1 MSFKKVLK
9 PYVPIVPYLLT
20 GESSLFPP
28 GQRIIREAEEEFI
41 FPLVKKKRC
50 KYLKQFETALPEQ
63 YEALKKQAN
72 YTSSW
77 RERLDAVE
85 KLSAYQHDKIIDLL
99 KNRMQHDTVYKVQ
112 LAAYEAL
119 SAFGEDVEKPLPA
132 RFDIIKDTDKIF
144 LRVKKSLPK
153 DHTVADFA
161 DKLKRMR
168 LDVFDAY
175 EGDKGAEFMNWLEER
190 WTKL

>member
-1 MSFKKVLK
+1 M
-9 PYVPIVPYLLT
+9 
-20 GESSLFPP
+20 
-28 GQRIIREAEEEFI
+28 
-41 FPLVKKKRC
+41 
-50 KYLKQFETALPEQ
+50 KQFETALPEQ
-63 YEALKKQAN
+63 YETLKKQAN

-77 RERLDAVE
+77 RERLDAVQT
-85 KLSAYQHDKIIDLL
+85 LSAYQHDKVIDLL
-99 KNRMQHDTVYKVQ
+99 KNRMQNDTVNKVQ

-119 SAFGEDVEKPLPA
+119 VAFGENVEKPLPA

-144 LRVKKSLPK
+144 LRIKKSLPK

-175 EGDKGAEFMNWLEER
+175 EGDKGVQFMNWLEER
-190 WTKL
+190 WAKL

>member
-1 MSFKKVLK
+1 M
-9 PYVPIVPYLLT
+9 
-20 GESSLFPP
+20 
-28 GQRIIREAEEEFI
+28 
-41 FPLVKKKRC
+41 
-50 KYLKQFETALPEQ
+50 KQFEITLPEQ

-85 KLSAYQHDKIIDLL
+85 KLSAYQHNKIIDLL
-99 KNRMQHDTVYKVQ
+99 KNRMQNDTVYKVQ
-112 LAAYEAL
+112 IAAYEAL
-119 SAFGEDVEKPLPA
+119 VAFGEDVEKPEPA
-132 RFDIIKDTDKIF
+132 RFDIIKGTDKIF

-153 DHTVADFA
+153 DHSVADFA

-175 EGDKGAEFMNWLEER
+175 EGDKGEKFMEWLEER
-190 WTKL
+190 WEKL

>member
-1 MSFKKVLK
+1 MSQ
-9 PYVPIVPYLLT
+9 Y
-20 GESSLFPP
+20 
-28 GQRIIREAEEEFI
+28 
-41 FPLVKKKRC
+41 
-50 KYLKQFETALPEQ
+50 ETALPEQ
-63 YEALKKQAN
+63 YETLKKQAN

-85 KLSAYQHDKIIDLL
+85 LLSAYQHDKIIDLL

-112 LAAYEAL
+112 VAAYEAL
-119 SAFGEDVEKPLPA
+119 VAFGEDVEKPLPA

-153 DHTVADFA
+153 DHSVAEFA

-168 LDVFDAY
+168 LDVYDAY
-175 EGDKGAEFMNWLEER
+175 EGDKGPQFMNWLEER
-190 WTKL
+190 WAKL

>member
-1 MSFKKVLK
+1 MKN
-9 PYVPIVPYLLT
+9 
-20 GESSLFPP
+20 
-28 GQRIIREAEEEFI
+28 
-41 FPLVKKKRC
+41 
-50 KYLKQFETALPEQ
+50 FETALPEQ

-77 RERLDAVE
+77 RDRLEAV
-85 KLSAYQHDKIIDLL
+85 KTLSDYKHDKVIDLL
-99 KNRMQHDTVYKVQ
+99 NNRMQHDTVYQVQ

-119 SAFGEDVEKPLPA
+119 AAFGEDVEKPSPA
-132 RFDIIKDTDKIF
+132 RFDIIKNTDKIF

-168 LDVFDAY
+168 VDVFDAY
-175 EGDKGAEFMNWLEER
+175 EGDKGVEFMSWLEER
-190 WTKL
+190 WSKL

>member
-1 MSFKKVLK
+1 M
-9 PYVPIVPYLLT
+9 
-20 GESSLFPP
+20 
-28 GQRIIREAEEEFI
+28 
-41 FPLVKKKRC
+41 
-50 KYLKQFETALPEQ
+50 KQFETVLPEQ

-85 KLSAYQHDKIIDLL
+85 KLSAFQHDKVVDLL
-99 KNRMQHDTVYKVQ
+99 RNRMQHDKVYKVQ

-119 SAFGEDVEKPLPA
+119 VAFGEEEEKPAPA
-132 RFDIIKDTDKIF
+132 RFDIIKGTDKIF
-144 LRVKKSLPK
+144 LRVKKSLPEN
-153 DHTVADFA
+153 HTVVDFA

-175 EGDKGAEFMNWLEER
+175 EGDKGKQFMDWLEER
-190 WTKL
+190 WVKL

>member
-1 MSFKKVLK
+1 ME
-9 PYVPIVPYLLT
+9 P
-20 GESSLFPP
+20 
-28 GQRIIREAEEEFI
+28 
-41 FPLVKKKRC
+41 
-50 KYLKQFETALPEQ
+50 FETALPEQ
-63 YEALKKQAN
+63 YETLKKQAN

-77 RERLDAVE
+77 RKRLEAV
-85 KLSAYQHDKIIDLL
+85 KILSAYQHDKVIDLL
-99 KNRMQHDTVYKVQ
+99 KNRMQHDPVRQVQ

-119 SAFGEDVEKPLPA
+119 AAFGVDVEQPLPA
-132 RFDIIKDTDKIF
+132 RFDIIKNTDKIF

-161 DKLKRMR
+161 DKLQRMR

-190 WTKL
+190 WAKL

>member
-1 MSFKKVLK
+1 M
-9 PYVPIVPYLLT
+9 
-20 GESSLFPP
+20 
-28 GQRIIREAEEEFI
+28 
-41 FPLVKKKRC
+41 
-50 KYLKQFETALPEQ
+50 KQFETALPEQ
-63 YEALKKQAN
+63 YETLKKQAN
-72 YTSSW
+72 YMSSW

-85 KLSAYQHDKIIDLL
+85 MLSAYRHDKIIDLL
-99 KNRMQHDTVYKVQ
+99 KNRMQHDTVNQVQ

-119 SAFGEDVEKPLPA
+119 VAFSEDVEKPLPR

-153 DHTVADFA
+153 DHTVTDFA

-175 EGDKGAEFMNWLEER
+175 EGDKGEQFMNWLEER
-190 WTKL
+190 WAKL

>member
-1 MSFKKVLK
+1 M
-9 PYVPIVPYLLT
+9 
-20 GESSLFPP
+20 
-28 GQRIIREAEEEFI
+28 
-41 FPLVKKKRC
+41 
-50 KYLKQFETALPEQ
+50 KQFETALPEQ
-63 YEALKKQAN
+63 YETLKKQAN

-99 KNRMQHDTVYKVQ
+99 LNRMQHDTVYKVQ
-112 LAAYEAL
+112 VAAYEAL
-119 SAFGEDVEKPLPA
+119 VELGEDVEKPSPA
-132 RFDIIKDTDKIF
+132 RFDIIKGTDKIF

-175 EGDKGAEFMNWLEER
+175 EGDKGVQFMNWLEER
-190 WTKL
+190 WAKL

>member
-1 MSFKKVLK
+1 MEK
-9 PYVPIVPYLLT
+9 
-20 GESSLFPP
+20 
-28 GQRIIREAEEEFI
+28 
-41 FPLVKKKRC
+41 
-50 KYLKQFETALPEQ
+50 FETALPEQ

-77 RERLDAVE
+77 RERLEAV
-85 KLSAYQHDKIIDLL
+85 KTLSDYKHDKVIDLL
-99 KNRMQHDTVYKVQ
+99 NNRMQHDTVYQVQ

-119 SAFGEDVEKPLPA
+119 AAFGEDVEKPSPP
-132 RFDIIKDTDKIF
+132 RFDIIKNTDKIF

-168 LDVFDAY
+168 VDVFDAY
-175 EGDKGAEFMNWLEER
+175 EGDKGVEFMSWLEER
-190 WTKL
+190 WSKL